1 MSQIADSVTGDVVT
15 GQDAGALEARIA
27 RAMTISVVIAVVIA
41 AFVAPWRVTI
51 GLLLGGALSIF
62 NYRWLHSSVVAIVNL
77 NARTS
82 EGRARSLRYL
92 LRYFVVGAVVFAAYQ
107 LNLVSLAA
115 ALAGICAF
123 VPALMFE
130 ALRQFYLVIINR
142 EESF

>member
-62 NYRWLHSSVVAIVNL
+62 NL
-77 NARTS
+77 NAKTS

-115 ALAGICAF
+115 ALAGLCA
-123 VPALMFE
+123 
-130 ALRQFYLVIINR
+130 
-142 EESF
+142 

>member
-1 MSQIADSVTGDVVT
+1 
-15 GQDAGALEARIA
+15 
-27 RAMTISVVIAVVIA
+27 A

-62 NYRWLHSSVVAIVNL
+62 NYRWLHSRWFAFVNIK
-77 NARTS
+77 ARTS

-115 ALAGICAF
+115 ALAGLCAF